1 MKFVKEKMI
10 DIDDKDRQAGAIIT
24 DVPKMKMPMNWVC
37 FILNVII
44 PGKTYLYLHLD
55 FRFRNND
62 S

>member
-1 MKFVKEKMI
+1 MI
-10 DIDDKDRQAGAIIT
+10 DIDDKDRQAWAIIT

-37 FILNVII
+37 FVLNVII
-44 PGKTYLYLHLD
+44 PGKTYLYLHLV